1 METKEIAELI
11 ELMAKGNLS
20 EIEVEREGFRLRLRK
35 EAPPVASHPHMIY
48 ASPTSIVAPEKPKE
62 LSAPSVE
69 ASREIRSPMVGVF
82 YRSPSPDSA
91 PYVDV
96 GQEVHENTVV
106 CIIEAMKVMNEIKAE
121 MRGVITEVFAE
132 NGKAVDFDRPLFRV
146 RPLP

>member
-35 EAPPVASHPHMIY
+35 EPPLVAAHPHMVY
-48 ASPTSIVAPEKPKE
+48 ASPTSIVASEKPKE
-62 LSAPSVE
+62 LAGPSAES
-69 ASREIRSPMVGVF
+69 SREIRSPMVGVF

-91 PYVDV
+91 AYVEV
-96 GQEVHENTVV
+96 GQEVNENTVV

-121 MRGVITEVFAE
+121 ARGIITEVLAE
-132 NGKAVDFDRPLFRV
+132 NGKAVDFDRPLFRI

>member
-35 EAPPVASHPHMIY
+35 EPPAAPAHPHMVY
-48 ASPTSIVAPEKPKE
+48 ASPTSIVAPERPRE
-62 LSAPSVE
+62 LAAPSAE
-69 ASREIRSPMVGVF
+69 AFREIRSPMVGVF
-82 YRSPSPDSA
+82 YRAPSPDSA
-91 PYVDV
+91 SYVEV

-121 MRGVITEVFAE
+121 LHGIITEVLAE

>member
-35 EAPPVASHPHMIY
+35 EPPPVASHPHMIY
-48 ASPTSIVAPEKPKE
+48 ASPTSIVAPEKPRE
-62 LSAPSVE
+62 LTAASVE

-121 MRGVITEVFAE
+121 MRGVITEVLAE

>member
-35 EAPPVASHPHMIY
+35 EPPHLAPHPHMVY
-48 ASPTSIVAPEKPKE
+48 ASPTSIVPPEKPRE
-62 LSAPSVE
+62 LTAASAES
-69 ASREIRSPMVGVF
+69 SREIRSPMVGVF
-82 YRSPSPDSA
+82 YRSPSPDSG

-96 GQEVHENTVV
+96 GQEVNENTVV

-121 MRGVITEVFAE
+121 MRGIITEVLAE
-132 NGKAVDFDRPLFRV
+132 NGKAVDYDRPLFRI
-146 RPLP
+146 RPLS

>member
-11 ELMAKGNLS
+11 ELMTKGNLS

-35 EAPPVASHPHMIY
+35 EPPAAAAHPHMVY
-48 ASPTSIVAPEKPKE
+48 ASPASIVTLEKTKE
-62 LSAPSVE
+62 LTAPSAE
-69 ASREIRSPMVGVF
+69 AFREIRSPMVGVF

-96 GQEVHENTVV
+96 GQEVQENTVV

-121 MRGVITEVFAE
+121 MRGVITEVLAE